1 MQQQIDGLKY
11 RTLNY
16 GKAEKRHVYHI
27 CDAVVAVRISS
38 QFTSPLPK
46 KEKNIYG
53 ERKRPLIE
61 MIPCIALITNP
72 FILWS
77 AIIHSQHPKVSHK
90 IFSLKKKTCIYKVH
104 LSIPKGQA
112 IKSPKWKMELN
123 TLSINQWS
131 FNWQLQIVTILKDN

>member
-11 RTLNY
+11 RTFNY

-27 CDAVVAVRISS
+27 CDAIVAVRISS
-38 QFTSPLPK
+38 HFTSQK
-46 KEKNIYG
+46 KEKYMGNG
-53 ERKRPLIE
+53 KRPLIE